1 MKRQY
6 PNKSHWVANRL
17 RTRRRQLC
25 IKWRIDARG
34 MSFHIRW
41 TSKRKSAILQKMV
54 LRLFDYRLMQHY
66 KFSIGFKWEFL
77 LCHAIQN
84 FHDARR
90 SRSWY
95 SQCDVHCPIVHEH
108 GWSCSEWL
116 SRCGTA
122 WVSMTPLKFQ
132 QAVMIDLDLDKWQF
146 AYEKATIPWGKSLRR
161 HIVAGHRQG
170 GET

>member
-90 SRSWY
+90 SRSLVFAVRRALPHRAWTWLVL
-95 SQCDVHCPIVHEH
+95 QRVIVKVWH
-108 GWSCSEWL
+108 SL
-116 SRCGTA
+116 SVDDPVKIPTSSHDWPGSRQ
-122 WVSMTPLKFQ
+122 M
-132 QAVMIDLDLDKWQF
+132 AVCIW
-146 AYEKATIPWGKSLRR
+146 KS
-161 HIVAGHRQG
+161 HNTM
-170 GET
+170 GEESA